1 MSNPLREKSPFWV
14 ETESRFLLKI
24 CRSWVYIYIRGVP
37 TVLESASDRRSRNQG
52 FRLNRSKFRSIF
64 DPLDRF
70 FDLSDRF
77 QSNLIDFDPSDRK
90 NDPLDRKSNRNIDLM
105 TLLFIIMSN

>member
-1 MSNPLREKSPFWV
+1 MSNPLREKSPKRLEEKSALF
-14 ETESRFLLKI
+14 LKI

-37 TVLESASDRRSRNQG
+37 TVLESVSDRRSRNP
-52 FRLNRSKFRSIF
+52 RISTKSIEIRSIF

-77 QSNLIDFDPSDRK
+77 QSSLIDFDPSDRK

>member
-1 MSNPLREKSPFWV
+1 MSNPLREKSPKRLEEKSALF
-14 ETESRFLLKI
+14 LKI

-37 TVLESASDRRSRNQG
+37 TVLESASDRRSRNP
-52 FRLNRSKFRSIF
+52 RISTKSIEIRSIF

-77 QSNLIDFDPSDRK
+77 QSSLIEFRPIGSK
-90 NDPLDRKSNRNIDLM
+90 KTILWIVNQIETSI
-105 TLLFIIMSN
+105 